1 MALEWTRCVGFDSSN
16 KLCPPRNF
24 HSSTLVGDY
33 LYIIGGTNSEK
44 FFSDVKK
51 IQLRDLESG
60 NPMSARWDVASL
72 RTGESIPTSGGG
84 AFAARS
90 RHTAVAIGSDIYVF
104 GGVKGGNDLFCLDT
118 ANDPLTWKVVKTT
131 GRPPSSRL
139 GHSATAF
146 EDRMFLFGGTDGI
159 NDYNDLYEFS
169 PKTGHWSELA
179 NIAGTAPKPSPNYS
193 LHVLRNNLIVLGGS
207 ASDTCMSVFMVNL
220 VGEKRWWELPS
231 FRAPFDPPPCRYLYA
246 STCLSSVNVSALSKH
261 SGGSKQGGGGN
272 QGSNN
277 GTSALP
283 PSAITGTGQPYK
295 ILVFGGTIRNKEKK
309 ADDSGASAGLCN
321 ETFVLEF
328 HADKAS
334 ATLGATA
341 EYRIKWVK
349 IPSVGKATTKD
360 AVAEDSRM
368 AEVDNIYW
376 KRTPC
381 PRIGHTMVS
390 FPNLTRKICQAGG
403 GVNSLNVPVQRVYVF
418 GGSDRKRQFGD
429 LHYADLDVSFTWQ
442 INTGATISRSSTVV
456 SPTEDVLPLQFP
468 DVWPSARHGCTLTPV
483 LSKQLQSQSS
493 AHKAISMFLLLGGSS
508 LKSAKH
514 VKSNAES
521 SALSKKA
528 YSDGAYVLCRGKVSD
543 ETSVGAETGAI
554 PSRHDDLQWRAIKMS
569 NSKSLHHSPLLK
581 SGFHGHTVTPIY
593 DEKSAFGPSN
603 SHTSSFLVFGGLV
616 NGTPGASALWHLS
629 VDAAQLAQMLS
640 SPSIGSD
647 QGKWCTWKPVTLQSK
662 SNKLGT
668 TRMGHAA
675 ICFGRTLYIVGGY
688 SDGAYQENSLALNTG
703 SEKMRW
709 RQLQNSAFARV
720 GHSIVAYNESREEA
734 LMFGGTWKGEATNS
748 LFTVYFAKEVVEKG
762 NVVPKK
768 GQHTRGETKLFVT
781 QGGTP
786 PSPRFGHSA
795 VRLEPY
801 EKSRSFLSARG
812 AQGVKKGTI
821 TVGFDSDVDDDVT
834 DAKHESHEQNYFG
847 RSLKMMIVGGIVPSK
862 VAKRK
867 VSVCDQK
874 DMYHEVMDIHIL
886 DLETLCWSTPL
897 LLPSVDDSWRQ
908 VNYEYFC
915 EILYN
920 RAELDAKGKVSS
932 NKSMKLAAKKKNDEG
947 EDKAFGPSKDDMM
960 RALNDASSNSEL
972 AKVALKAYKPLK
984 RLYKSKQIRE
994 KVVEQSRRGQ
1004 LDSFKRSVKVL
1015 ALDNAAEANN
1025 GLPSFLPTER
1035 SRFGACNFSHD
1046 SIVLFGGNFY
1056 NTLEARAV
1064 WTFQPWWKEQD
1075 YTRLR
1080 GRRRAFAGGAGSS
1093 TSDQESSF
1101 YSTDSDAYA
1110 SGADG
1115 GFYSSGEE
1123 S

>member
-1 MALEWTRCVGFDSSN
+1 
-16 KLCPPRNF
+16 
-24 HSSTLVGDY
+24 
-33 LYIIGGTNSEK
+33 
-44 FFSDVKK
+44 
-51 IQLRDLESG
+51 
-60 NPMSARWDVASL
+60 MSARWDVASL

-231 FRAPFDPPPCRYLYA
+231 FRAPFDPPSCRYLYA
-246 STCLSSVNVSALSKH
+246 STCLSSVN
-261 SGGSKQGGGGN
+261 
-272 QGSNN
+272 
-277 GTSALP
+277 
-283 PSAITGTGQPYK
+283 
-295 ILVFGGTIRNKEKK
+295 
-309 ADDSGASAGLCN
+309 
-321 ETFVLEF
+321 
-328 HADKAS
+328 
-334 ATLGATA
+334 
-341 EYRIKWVK
+341 
-349 IPSVGKATTKD
+349 
-360 AVAEDSRM
+360 
-368 AEVDNIYW
+368 
-376 KRTPC
+376 
-381 PRIGHTMVS
+381 
-390 FPNLTRKICQAGG
+390 
-403 GVNSLNVPVQRVYVF
+403 
-418 GGSDRKRQFGD
+418 RQFGD

-493 AHKAISMFLLLGGSS
+493 AHKAIRMFLLLGGSS

-984 RLYKSKQIRE
+984 RLYKS
-994 KVVEQSRRGQ
+994 
-1004 LDSFKRSVKVL
+1004 
-1015 ALDNAAEANN
+1015 
-1025 GLPSFLPTER
+1025 
-1035 SRFGACNFSHD
+1035 
-1046 SIVLFGGNFY
+1046 
-1056 NTLEARAV
+1056 
-1064 WTFQPWWKEQD
+1064 
-1075 YTRLR
+1075 
-1080 GRRRAFAGGAGSS
+1080 SS